1 MEDLKVYITRISW
14 VIKSLYWWGQA
25 LAQVSYFN
33 KKKTVKP
40 FSLIGSATRRVLES
54 SALHA
59 LCFIK
64 NSALERLK
72 ESKILS

>member
-1 MEDLKVYITRISW
+1 M
-14 VIKSLYWWGQA
+14 
-25 LAQVSYFN
+25 AQVSYFN